1 MQGLFAVLSLV
12 VYEDYMYCT
21 SAADNRLNR
30 CDKFNCANKTV
41 MNIPSMRMTNMFLYH
56 PVAQLPCT

>member
-1 MQGLFAVLSLV
+1 
-12 VYEDYMYCT
+12 MYCM